1 MTDSMTPQI
10 DPAATLRATLDARLA
25 ARDRSG
31 AVLAALDAVR
41 DGSIDIA
48 ELYTGVLGPLLIDA
62 GTAWQQGTERVWE
75 EHFASA
81 TVRTIV
87 EALYPEVQRAREDVA
102 CDGKRVLL
110 ACPSGEQHDLGLRMV
125 ADRFALAGW
134 EVDYL
139 GPDTPTVEIIDA
151 AQTLDS
157 DLVVLSA
164 STHFNRVLLREVIDE
179 VQRKLPGVRIAVGG
193 AAFVTDAD
201 SYRGL
206 LLDESAFGLP
216 GCHLPDPD
224 TGAGR
229 A

>member
-1 MTDSMTPQI
+1 MTDSPSSST
-10 DPAATLRATLDARLA
+10 DAVATVRAALDARLA
-25 ARDRSG
+25 ARDRAG
-31 AVLAALDAVR
+31 AVSAALDAVR
-41 DGSIDIA
+41 DGSIGIA
-48 ELYTGVLGPLLIDA
+48 ELYTYVLGPLLVDTGA
-62 GTAWQQGTERVWE
+62 AWQQGTERVWE

-87 EALYPEVQRAREDVA
+87 EALYPDVVRAHDEVA
-102 CDGKRVLL
+102 CTDKRVLL

-134 EVDYL
+134 DVDYL

-164 STHFNRVLLREVIDE
+164 STHFNRVLLREVVDE
-179 VQRKLPGVRIAVGG
+179 VQRHLPGVRLAVGG
-193 AAFVTDAD
+193 AAFATDAE

-206 LLDESAFGLP
+206 ILDEVAFGLP
-216 GCHLPDPD
+216 ACRLPEE
-224 TGAGR
+224 A
-229 A
+229 

>member
-1 MTDSMTPQI
+1 MTDSPRPVT
-10 DPAATLRATLDARLA
+10 DAAATVRAALDARLA
-25 ARDRSG
+25 ARDRAG
-31 AVLAALDAVR
+31 AVSTALDAVR
-41 DGSIDIA
+41 DGSIEIGD
-48 ELYTGVLGPLLIDA
+48 LYTRVLGPLLVDTGA
-62 GTAWQQGTERVWE
+62 AWQQGVERVWE

-87 EALYPEVQRAREDVA
+87 EALYPEVVRAHDEVA
-102 CDGKRVLL
+102 CDGRRVLL

-134 EVDYL
+134 DVDYL
-139 GPDTPTVEIIDA
+139 GADTPTEEIVDA

-164 STHFNRVLLREVIDE
+164 STHFNRVLLRTVVDE
-179 VQRKLPGVRIAVGG
+179 VQRRLPGVRLAVGG
-193 AAFVTDAD
+193 AAFASDAD

-216 GCHLPDPD
+216 GCRLPE
-224 TGAGR
+224 GA
-229 A
+229 